1 VAQHVVVIAEAS
13 AAELAD
19 LDIVLAPLF
28 LEHLAMVLYRAH
40 HHVATFI
47 DQPLILARV
56 VAFPVCMV
64 EPIQIFLKYMVLML
78 YQIS

>member
-28 LEHLAMVLYRAH
+28 LEHLATALYRVH
-40 HHVATFI
+40 HHVVMFI
-47 DQPLILARV
+47 DQPLILVKV
-56 VAFPVCMV
+56 VAFPV
-64 EPIQIFLKYMVLML
+64 
-78 YQIS
+78 